1 MVVNRWLNNT
11 PYPDQGNN
19 PLDWVYLEDVKE
31 LHIIDIAIPVD
42 DGLVFGEPQQL
53 IEIVWQDPTP
63 PTPPTIS
70 DEL

>member
-42 DGLVFGEPQQL
+42 DGLVFNEPQQL
-53 IEIVWQDPTP
+53 IEIVW
-63 PTPPTIS
+63 
-70 DEL
+70 